1 MAWPRGIKVSGINP
15 SSHVLKVTKNIH
27 GGQDA
32 GRTWNECLMRKLTSI
47 GFKQSKHDPCPF
59 CIEGWAMHALCTDD
73 GTLAG
78 PDKQELEQ
86 IVEEMKSTGLDL
98 TNEGNLS
105 DFLGVPQESRHT

>member
-1 MAWPRGIKVSGINP
+1 
-15 SSHVLKVTKNIH
+15 
-27 GGQDA
+27 
-32 GRTWNECLMRKLTSI
+32 
-47 GFKQSKHDPCPF
+47 
-59 CIEGWAMHALCTDD
+59 MHALCTDD